1 MWPIRFGSASQPAG
15 GWELGNEMSQMG
27 VDTSTPKKR
36 WWSASVEA
44 KSGRSGMR
52 ALFLVVLKDINIAT
66 KTPMPNKLLEYVTM
80 LMLVNLAELE
90 TNSYGSDGPP
100 KT

>member
-1 MWPIRFGSASQPAG
+1 
-15 GWELGNEMSQMG
+15 MS
-27 VDTSTPKKR
+27 
-36 WWSASVEA
+36 

-52 ALFLVVLKDINIAT
+52 ALYLVVLKGTNIAT

>member
-1 MWPIRFGSASQPAG
+1 VS
-15 GWELGNEMSQMG
+15 
-27 VDTSTPKKR
+27 
-36 WWSASVEA
+36 

-52 ALFLVVLKDINIAT
+52 ALYLVVMKDTNIAT

>member
-1 MWPIRFGSASQPAG
+1 
-15 GWELGNEMSQMG
+15 
-27 VDTSTPKKR
+27 
-36 WWSASVEA
+36 
-44 KSGRSGMR
+44 MR
-52 ALFLVVLKDINIAT
+52 ALYLVVLKDINIAT

>member
-1 MWPIRFGSASQPAG
+1 
-15 GWELGNEMSQMG
+15 
-27 VDTSTPKKR
+27 
-36 WWSASVEA
+36 
-44 KSGRSGMR
+44 MR
-52 ALFLVVLKDINIAT
+52 ALYLVVLKDINMAT
-66 KTPMPNKLLEYVTM
+66 KTPKPKKLLEYVTM

>member
-1 MWPIRFGSASQPAG
+1 MGVERSRSKKSCASASD
-15 GWELGNEMSQMG
+15 E
-27 VDTSTPKKR
+27 T
-36 WWSASVEA
+36 

-52 ALFLVVLKDINIAT
+52 ALYLVVLKDINIAT

>member
-1 MWPIRFGSASQPAG
+1 
-15 GWELGNEMSQMG
+15 MSQLG
-27 VDTSTPKKR
+27 RGRGRPKK
-36 WWSASVEA
+36 SGELLSDEA

-52 ALFLVVLKDINIAT
+52 ALSLVTMKDVNMAT
-66 KTPMPNKLLEYVTM
+66 KTPKPNKLLEYVTM
-80 LMLVNLAELE
+80 LTLVNLAELE

>member
-1 MWPIRFGSASQPAG
+1 MAASA
-15 GWELGNEMSQMG
+15 
-27 VDTSTPKKR
+27 
-36 WWSASVEA
+36 EA

-52 ALFLVVLKDINIAT
+52 ALHLVVLKDINMAT
-66 KTPMPNKLLEYVTM
+66 KTPKPNKLLEYVTM
-80 LMLVNLAELE
+80 LTLVNLAELE

>member
-1 MWPIRFGSASQPAG
+1 VS
-15 GWELGNEMSQMG
+15 
-27 VDTSTPKKR
+27 
-36 WWSASVEA
+36 

-52 ALFLVVLKDINIAT
+52 ALYLVVLKGTNIAT
-66 KTPMPNKLLEYVTM
+66 KTQMPNKLLEYVTM

>member
-1 MWPIRFGSASQPAG
+1 
-15 GWELGNEMSQMG
+15 MSQSG
-27 VDTSTPKKR
+27 ERSSTPKK
-36 WWSASVEA
+36 WCLLSLDEA

-52 ALFLVVLKDINIAT
+52 ALYLVALKDVNMAT

-80 LMLVNLAELE
+80 LTLVNLAELE